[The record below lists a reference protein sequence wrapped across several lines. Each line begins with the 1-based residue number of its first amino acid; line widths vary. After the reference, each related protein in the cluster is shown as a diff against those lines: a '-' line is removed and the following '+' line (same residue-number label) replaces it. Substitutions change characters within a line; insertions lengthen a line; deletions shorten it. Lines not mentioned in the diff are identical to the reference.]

1 MAEVP
6 KAEEITH
13 LPTGQLQGLKNC
25 IDSNSSWVQ
34 YEVNAIAEVENIL
47 CIEMKGM
54 ILLSLEGKR
63 DFLLRSE
70 PFKAHKL
77 WHIVSQLWAIC
88 SRSEDVWNLAIPMLL
103 FITFSKPIALIW
115 AYAHLLTTSG
125 AYKHHPVH
133 TQMHCR
139 TDEADLISAAP
150 WIKIP
155 YPLLWGAPTFEVG
168 HAFGKFGA
176 LFASIPFPI
185 FAAAYCVLFG
195 CHFCWVAGF
204 AIHKHGLDE
213 KLVHCGCIFLSW
225 FVDSWVLTASALHG
239 HSHTKAEWSF
249 SHMQFNAFFNTIFF
263 SSPMVTLMVVVFL
276 DNTLELKDNAKDR
289 GMPWWAKFRTFKG
302 DSQNEEFY
310 TLPFNLDRFFPPS

>member
-54 ILLSLEGKR
+54 ILLSLEGEKR
-63 DFLLRSE
+63 FLAKKR
-70 PFKAHKL
+70 AIQGAQ
-77 WHIVSQLWAIC
+77 IVAYSQSA
-88 SRSEDVWNLAIPMLL
+88 VGYM
-103 FITFSKPIALIW
+103 FKPIALIW

-155 YPLLWGAPTFEVG
+155 YPLQWGAPTFEVG

-176 LFASIPFPI
+176 LFASIPFLI

-195 CHFCWVAGF
+195 FVTSAGLLVLQF
-204 AIHKHGLDE
+204 TNMDLMRNLFIVVLMYEARKGNLVFFTYAIQ
-213 KLVHCGCIFLSW
+213 C
-225 FVDSWVLTASALHG
+225 
-239 HSHTKAEWSF
+239 
-249 SHMQFNAFFNTIFF
+249 FNAFFNTIFF